1 MEGPSWRRENL
12 IKPRTLYLDTAHWI
26 DLAERRLDSVPLENA
41 IVNGRVTPVVSLA
54 HALDLAADGNEDRR
68 GRVADYIDS
77 LERVKWIRNYQHA
90 FRREAIAC
98 FQALHDARAES
109 PVEFFDSFHFMLP
122 EADTEIIRIVGEG
135 TPRRFSEFLRL
146 LASQDEFQGFRNN
159 ECASYPHL
167 RPTIVRKRSEQ
178 GAEKR
183 FTEAEKRNWLAAHLP
198 DEVAMSFGSV
208 PVTDDL
214 KERFFEQAD
223 LTLCPAFLANWAFHE
238 GANLDPGTARPSDV
252 VDLLHATGIA
262 YCNVAFADRGT
273 VERLRKGHYDRLPK
287 RNSEFVGWIRECG
300 KND

>member
-1 MEGPSWRRENL
+1 MV
-12 IKPRTLYLDTAHWI
+12 
-26 DLAERRLDSVPLENA
+26 SVPLENA
-41 IVNGRVTPVVSLA
+41 IANGRVTPVVSLA
-54 HALDLAADGNEDRR
+54 HALDLAADGNEARR
-68 GRVADYIDS
+68 DQVANYIDS
-77 LERVKWIRNYQHA
+77 LERVKWIRIYHHV
-90 FRREAIAC
+90 FPREAIAC
-98 FQALHDARAES
+98 FQALHDASSDS

-122 EADTEIIRIVGEG
+122 EAGPEIIRIVGEG

-159 ECASYPHL
+159 EYASYPQL
-167 RPTIVRKRSEQ
+167 RPTIVRKRSER

-183 FTEAEKRNWLAAHLP
+183 FTETEKRKWLAEHLP
-198 DEVAMSFGSV
+198 DEVEMSFGPV
-208 PVTDDL
+208 PVTDEL
-214 KERFFEQAD
+214 KEWFVEQAD

-262 YCNVAFADRGT
+262 YCDVAFADRGT

-287 RNSEFVGWIRECG
+287 RNSEFEGWIRECG